1 MQLVFATNNANKLR
15 EAQQILT
22 NFEILGLKDAGIHDE
37 LPETHETIL
46 ENSKEKAEYLYNK
59 YHINCFSDDTGLEVE
74 ALNGAPG
81 VYSARFAGPQKN
93 NDDNIALLLQKLQ
106 GVENR
111 KARFVTYITLI
122 INGKEHIFEG
132 EMRGTILPYR
142 TGNGGFGYDPVFQP
156 EGYTQSVAELS
167 PEAKN
172 QISHRGRSLQKMAEF
187 LWSAD
192 GSSASPKSL

>member
-15 EAQQILT
+15 EAQQILP
-22 NFEILGLKDAGIHDE
+22 NYEILGLEDAGIHDE
-37 LPETHETIL
+37 LPETHQTII
-46 ENSKEKAEYLYNK
+46 ENSKEKAEYLFNK

-93 NDDNIALLLQKLQ
+93 SDDNIALLLEKLQ

-111 KARFVTYITLI
+111 KARFVTYVTLI

-132 EMRGTILPYR
+132 EMRGSILPYR
-142 TGNGGFGYDPVFQP
+142 SGSAGFGYDPVFCP
-156 EGYTQSVAELS
+156 EGYTKSVADLTTVV
-167 PEAKN
+167 KN
-172 QISHRGRSLQKMAEF
+172 QISHRAHSLQKMAEF
-187 LWSAD
+187 LNS
-192 GSSASPKSL
+192 K

>member
-46 ENSKEKAEYLYNK
+46 ENSKEKAEYLSNK

-172 QISHRGRSLQKMAEF
+172 QISHRGRSLKKMAEF

-192 GSSASPKSL
+192 GSSANPNTL

>member
-15 EAQQILT
+15 EARQILQ
-22 NFEILGLKDAGIHDE
+22 NFEILGLEDAGIHDE

-46 ENSKEKAEYLYNK
+46 ENSKEKAEYLYNQ

-74 ALNGAPG
+74 ALDGAPG

-122 INGKEHIFEG
+122 INGEQHIFEG
-132 EMRGTILPYR
+132 EMRGSILPCR
-142 TGNGGFGYDPVFQP
+142 SGNGGFGYDPVFRP
-156 EGYTQSVAELS
+156 EGYDQSVAELS
-167 PEAKN
+167 PEEKN
-172 QISHRGRSLQKMAEF
+172 KISHRGRSLQKMAEF
-187 LWSAD
+187 FTT
-192 GSSASPKSL
+192 K

>member
-15 EAQQILT
+15 EAQQILP
-22 NFEILGLKDAGIHDE
+22 NYKIISLEDAGIHEE

-74 ALNGAPG
+74 ALGGAPG

-93 NDDNIALLLQKLQ
+93 NDDNIALILQKLQ

-122 INGKEHIFEG
+122 INGEQHIFEG
-132 EMRGTILPYR
+132 EMRGSILPCR
-142 TGNGGFGYDPVFQP
+142 SGNGGFGYDPVFLP
-156 EGYTQSVAELS
+156 EGYDKSVAELS
-167 PEAKN
+167 PEEKN
-172 QISHRGRSLQKMAEF
+172 KISHRGRSLQKMAEY
-187 LWSAD
+187 L
-192 GSSASPKSL
+192 SSK

>member
-15 EAQQILT
+15 EAQQILP
-22 NFEILGLKDAGIHDE
+22 NFEILGLESAGIHDE

-74 ALNGAPG
+74 ALGGAPG

-93 NDDNIALLLQKLQ
+93 SDDNIALLLQKLQ

-111 KARFVTYITLI
+111 KARFVTYVTLI
-122 INGKEHIFEG
+122 INGEEHMFAG
-132 EMRGTILPYR
+132 EMRGAILPYR
-142 TGNGGFGYDPVFQP
+142 SGNGGFGYDPVFCP
-156 EGYTQSVAELS
+156 EGYDKSVADLTTVV
-167 PEAKN
+167 KN
-172 QISHRGRSLQKMAEF
+172 QISHRARSLQKMAEF
-187 LWSAD
+187 FANT
-192 GSSASPKSL
+192 K

>member
-1 MQLVFATNNANKLR
+1 MQLFFATNNSNKLR
-15 EAQQILT
+15 EAQQILP
-22 NFEILGLKDAGIHDE
+22 NYQILSLENAGIHDE
-37 LPETHETIL
+37 LPETHNTIR
-46 ENSKEKAEYLYNK
+46 ENSIEKAEYLYNK

-93 NDDNIALLLQKLQ
+93 NDDNINLLLKKLQ

-122 INGKEHIFEG
+122 IDGKQYIFEG
-132 EMRGTILPYR
+132 EMRGSIMTHR
-142 TGNGGFGYDPVFQP
+142 TGNGGFGYDPVFLP
-156 EGYTQSVAELS
+156 EGYNQSVAELT

-187 LWSAD
+187 LRNAD
-192 GSSASPKSL
+192 GSYAINK

>member
-1 MQLVFATNNANKLR
+1 MQLIFATNNSNKLL
-15 EAQQILT
+15 EAQQILPG
-22 NFEILGLKDAGIHDE
+22 FQILGLEDAGIHDE

-93 NDDNIALLLQKLQ
+93 SDDNNSLLLQKLQ

-122 INGKEHIFEG
+122 INGEEHIFEG
-132 EMRGTILPYR
+132 EMRGSILPFR
-142 TGNGGFGYDPVFQP
+142 TGNGGFGYDPVFCP
-156 EGYTQSVAELS
+156 EGYDKSVAELS

-172 QISHRGRSLQKMAEF
+172 KISHRGRSLQKMAEY
-187 LWSAD
+187 L
-192 GSSASPKSL
+192 GTIGK